1 MSQMSNGEKPTTG
14 AASITRHPVR
24 RDRGAVDRGG
34 GGGGTCGSTATS
46 YQTGMVGPAMN
57 LRRPAGAPTTAWRW

>member
-1 MSQMSNGEKPTTG
+1 MSQMSNGEKPTSG
-14 AASITRHPVR
+14 AASITKQPVR
-24 RDRGAVDRGG
+24 RDRRVMERG

-46 YQTGMVGPAMN
+46 YQTGTAGSAMM